1 MRDPFIIIIKLIST
15 MGGDHHIHIV
25 YNEQAMK
32 ESDED
37 MKGKIQRIDLIKFN
51 PNMFHFS
58 VFDMGNNFQVLGGAP
73 AASFGVLGAALSYG
87 YYSGQARRYNHY
99 ANVTR
104 SFGRIAFGFALGMSF
119 GIYKFGDRQR
129 IHNAYV
135 AERLRRRYPESLE
148 LHETDLWRC
157 KGVSPPHEYYRWQ

>member
-1 MRDPFIIIIKLIST
+1 LISDPVIIIIKLIST

-58 VFDMGNNFQVLGGAP
+58 VFDMGNNF
-73 AASFGVLGAALSYG
+73 
-87 YYSGQARRYNHY
+87 
-99 ANVTR
+99 
-104 SFGRIAFGFALGMSF
+104 
-119 GIYKFGDRQR
+119 
-129 IHNAYV
+129 
-135 AERLRRRYPESLE
+135 
-148 LHETDLWRC
+148 
-157 KGVSPPHEYYRWQ
+157 